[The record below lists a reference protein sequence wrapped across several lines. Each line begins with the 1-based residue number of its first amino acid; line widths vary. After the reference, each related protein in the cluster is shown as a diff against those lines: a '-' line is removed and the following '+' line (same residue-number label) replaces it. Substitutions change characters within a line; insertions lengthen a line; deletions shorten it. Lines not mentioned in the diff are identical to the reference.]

1 MADYGDKMAEEKRLL
16 SSYRGRRYLACNA
29 LDQVKRIIDHIGVE
43 DGSDIILPPDGGLP
57 PVPNDQIKT
66 EMKNLTSVL
75 LRLILTH
82 NDGHVSNQT
91 LRTW

>member
-1 MADYGDKMAEEKRLL
+1 MDYMDKIAQEKRSL
-16 SSYRGRRYLACNA
+16 SNYRGRRYLACNA
-29 LDQVKRIIDHIGVE
+29 LDQVKRIIDHIGIEE
-43 DGSDIILPPDGGLP
+43 DPKVYPPEQGLP
-57 PVPNDQIKT
+57 AIPTDQVKQ

-82 NDGHVSNQT
+82 NDGHMSSQD